1 MFSMEYEREVRI
13 LVRLLGGVGLHE
25 IGRVQF

>member
-1 MFSMEYEREVRI
+1 MFSMEYEREVRN
-13 LVRLLGGVGLHE
+13 LLGLLGGVGLHE